1 MYSMKCFPKEIRQKF
16 KSDMGLVVDYLDEGE
31 KYIPAEQEMVNLE
44 GTMRMLHALTGKPGE

>member
-1 MYSMKCFPKEIRQKF
+1 MKRFPKEIRQKF
-16 KSDMGLVVDYLDEGE
+16 KSDMGLVVDYPAEGE